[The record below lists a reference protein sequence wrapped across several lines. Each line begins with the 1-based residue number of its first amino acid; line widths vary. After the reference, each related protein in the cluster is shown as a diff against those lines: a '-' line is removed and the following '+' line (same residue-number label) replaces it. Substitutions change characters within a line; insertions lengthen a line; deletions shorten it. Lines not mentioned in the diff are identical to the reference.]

1 MNLTVRILGKNQI
14 ACRGGG
20 IVASRDTLGDGH
32 ANCLV
37 GKPKEFGPLAYAR
50 TGARRSARLRLHGAI
65 EFVNVER
72 EVIDELTL
80 PHSNFEGCKC
90 KDGMGRGRLPIAE
103 VAARI
108 GDKCPA
114 HRGSFLNVSHIL

>member
-1 MNLTVRILGKNQI
+1 MNLSVRILGKNQI

-20 IVASRDTLGDGH
+20 IVASRDALGDRH

-65 EFVNVER
+65 EFANIER
-72 EVIDELTL
+72 EVIDELAL
-80 PHSNFEGCKC
+80 PHSNFKGCIC
-90 KDGMGRGRLPIAE
+90 KGGMGAVGCQSRRLQLESEISAQLIEGP
-103 VAARI
+103 
-108 GDKCPA
+108 
-114 HRGSFLNVSHIL
+114 F